1 MLVSDFDYDLPPELI
16 AQEPLP
22 KRDRSRMMVLER
34 EAGKIFHSSFQNFP
48 DFLSD
53 GDVLVINE
61 TRVFPAR
68 VWGEA
73 NGKVVEFLFLAEK
86 GNNIWEVLCRPA
98 KKVKIGDTIKFSHGL
113 YGKVLETGPEGRR
126 YLHFAIPDVKKILKS
141 IGAAPLPP
149 YIKRPKLGGP
159 QRNSDLE
166 RYQTIYAR
174 KGTSIAAPTA
184 GLHFTPDIMNKIK
197 AKGVNVV
204 PIILNVG
211 LATFQP
217 MRVDVVEK
225 HKILKE
231 SYTLSASA
239 SSLIQNAKKQGRP
252 VIAVGTTTVR
262 TLESAYKN
270 NKIKPGPHETG
281 LFIYPGYSFKVVDK
295 LLTNFHLPRST
306 LLMLVSAFAGT
317 ELIKKA
323 YNKAV
328 KQKYRFFSYGDCMFI
343 Q

>member
-22 KRDRSRMMVLER
+22 KRDQSRMMVLER
-34 EAGKIFHSSFQNFP
+34 KTGKIFHSSFQNFP

-68 VWGEA
+68 VWGEV
-73 NGKVVEFLFLAEK
+73 NGKVVEFLFLVEK
-86 GNNIWEVLCRPA
+86 ENKIWEVLCRPA
-98 KKVKIGDTIKFSHGL
+98 KKVKIGEIIKFSHGL
-113 YGKVLETGPEGRR
+113 YGNVLATGPEGRR
-126 YLHFAIPDVKKILKS
+126 YLHFDNPDVKKILTN

-149 YIKRPKLGGP
+149 YIKRPELGGP

-166 RYQTIYAR
+166 RYQTVYAR

-197 AKGVNVV
+197 AKGVNDV
-204 PIILNVG
+204 PIVLNVG

-217 MRVDVVEK
+217 VRVDVVEK
-225 HKILKE
+225 HKMLKE

-262 TLESAYKN
+262 TLESAFKN
-270 NKIKPGPHETG
+270 SGIKPGTYETG

-306 LLMLVSAFAGT
+306 LLMLVSTFAGT
-317 ELIKKA
+317 KLIKKA
-323 YNKAV
+323 YAEAV

>member
-16 AQEPLP
+16 AQEPLQ
-22 KRDRSRMMVLER
+22 KRDQSRMMVVER
-34 EAGKIFHSSFQNFP
+34 KTGKIFHSSFQNFP
-48 DFLSD
+48 DHLLD
-53 GDVLVINE
+53 GEVLVINE

-73 NGKVVEFLFLAEK
+73 DGKVVEFLFLTEK
-86 GNNIWEVLCRPA
+86 EDNIWEVLCRPA
-98 KKVKIGDTIKFSHGL
+98 KKVKIGETINFSPGL

-126 YLHFAIPDVKKILKS
+126 YLQFDIPDVKKILKN

-149 YIKRPKLGGP
+149 YIKRPERGGP
-159 QRNSDLE
+159 QRGSDLE
-166 RYQTIYAR
+166 RYQTVYAR
-174 KGTSIAAPTA
+174 KGISIAAPTA
-184 GLHFTPDIMNKIK
+184 GLHFTPEIIRKIK
-197 AKGVNVV
+197 SKGINVV
-204 PIILNVG
+204 PISLNVG

-217 MRVDVVEK
+217 VRAEVVEK
-225 HKILKE
+225 HKMLKE

-239 SSLIQNAKKQGRP
+239 SSLIQNAKIQGRP

-262 TLESAYKN
+262 TLESVFSN
-270 NKIKPGPHETG
+270 SRIKPGTYETD
-281 LFIYPGYSFKVVDK
+281 LFIYPGYTFKAVDK

-306 LLMLVSAFAGT
+306 LLMLVSAFAGK

-323 YNKAV
+323 YAEAV
-328 KQKYRFFSYGDCMFI
+328 KKKYRFFSYGDCMFI